1 MARSNYLADLSR
13 FNLVLILVMML
24 PFGASA
30 QTYQKLNAGTL
41 TVGANTA
48 INSKAVLDARSTTQG
63 ALIPRMTTAQ
73 RDAITSPTTGLLLYN
88 SSTNF
93 LSVFNGSFWLETA
106 TLTGSETLTNKSIS
120 GLTNTLTNITAS
132 TNANLTGPITSVGNA
147 TSVASQT
154 GTGSVFVM
162 QASPTL
168 TTPVFSTISN
178 TGTLT
183 LPTSTDT
190 LIGRA
195 TTDTLT
201 NKSISGLTNTLTN
214 ITANTN
220 ANLTGPITSV
230 GNATAVAS
238 QTGTG
243 SVFVMQ
249 ATPTLTTPVIGA
261 ATGTSLSV
269 SGQLT
274 STVATGTAPL
284 VVSSTTEV
292 ANLKAATAT
301 NLSGGSGGTIPYQSA
316 AATTLMLANGTSGQ
330 VLQSG
335 GGTSAPSW
343 VTAASGG
350 KNYITNNEATTD
362 TSGWATYADAAA
374 ASPVDGTGGTPS
386 STFARNATTPLR
398 GSGDFL
404 WTHSA
409 ANRQGEGF
417 SYDFTIDA
425 ADKGKVLQGSFDYKI
440 ASGTFADN
448 DLVVWIYDV
457 TNATLIQPAPYL
469 IKNHLLAAERFP
481 FEFQTSSSS
490 VSYRLIVH
498 VATATATAYTM
509 QLDNFTVGPNAKLYG
524 SPIIDVVS
532 KTMTLT
538 NAGNAT
544 VTARMSKVGDIAWFQ
559 GTIVMGSSL
568 PTGSITLN
576 MPTGMTIDTA
586 KSAGLTVGIAGASNS
601 GGTGSYTGQA
611 RVETSTAVIF
621 YGDSNAAIW
630 NATVPRTFAQNDRID
645 FTFPVAIV
653 GWSSSVIMSN
663 DADTRVVA
671 ARYTGTASTTPTSLT
686 AAIVKMS
693 TLVTDTHG
701 AYSTST
707 GLYTVPL
714 MGLYQVTVQYH
725 ISQSATAVTNAFDS
739 QIVKNGTIVAA
750 QYQTAYT
757 TSSVEHAPG
766 IKALVSCIAG
776 DTIAAYIGQ
785 NLTGTNLTIGNSVR
799 TYIDIQRISGPA
811 QIGASEF
818 IAPTV
823 QKLTSGSTYTL
834 PLLPRMP
841 KYIRVRL
848 IGGGG
853 GGGGSGTSGT
863 AGGSD
868 GGSTTFGSSLL
879 TANGGGKA
887 ASGTPPTGAS
897 GGTATVASPAINIIT
912 TTGGSGGGSSF
923 TASAVSRPGAV
934 GASSPF
940 GAGGQSSMSAA
951 GGSAVANTGAGG
963 GGGGIDGTVSIYT
976 GASGASGGYLEAIIA
991 SPSATYAYAVG
1002 ASGTAGASGSGGY
1015 AGGAGAAGIIVVEE
1029 YYQ

>member
-1 MARSNYLADLSR
+1 MKYWKTIIGILLLPIVVYTAET
-13 FNLVLILVMML
+13 VLK
-24 PFGASA
+24 
-30 QTYQKLNAGTL
+30 TN
-41 TVGANTA
+41 TVLLRETGGANTVSLTPSA
-48 INSKAVLDARSTTQG
+48 
-63 ALIPRMTTAQ
+63 M
-73 RDAITSPTTGLLLYN
+73 
-88 SSTNF
+88 
-93 LSVFNGSFWLETA
+93 SVNR
-106 TLTGSETLTNKSIS
+106 
-120 GLTNTLTNITAS
+120 
-132 TNANLTGPITSVGNA
+132 
-147 TSVASQT
+147 
-154 GTGSVFVM
+154 
-162 QASPTL
+162 
-168 TTPVFSTISN
+168 
-178 TGTLT
+178 TLT
-183 LPTSTDT
+183 LPDATDT
-190 LIGRA
+190 LVGRA

-220 ANLTGPITSV
+220 ADLTGPITSA

-249 ATPTLTTPVIGA
+249 ASPALTSPAFSTISNTGTLTLPTSTDTLIGRA
-261 ATGTSLSV
+261 TSDVLTNKSISGSTNTITNVPLATAVTGTLPIANGGTGQTTKSPAFDALSPMTT
-269 SGQLT
+269 SGDIIFGGA
-274 STVATGTAPL
+274 SGTGTR
-284 VVSSTTEV
+284 
-292 ANLKAATAT
+292 
-301 NLSGGSGGTIPYQSA
+301 
-316 AATTLMLANGTSGQ
+316 LANGTSGQ

-335 GGTSAPSW
+335 GGASAPSW

-386 STFARNATTPLR
+386 STFARNTTTPLR

-425 ADKGKVLQGSFDYKI
+425 ADKAKVLQGSFEYKI

-559 GTIVMGSSL
+559 GTIAMGSSL

-601 GGTGSYTGQA
+601 GGTGSYTGQV

-621 YGDSNAAIW
+621 YGDSNAGVW

-663 DADTRVVA
+663 DASTSVVA
-671 ARYTGTASTTPTSLT
+671 ASYYLSANT
-686 AAIVKMS
+686 AANNAILKFDTANS
-693 TLVTDTHG
+693 TDTHG
-701 AYSTST
+701 AYSTGS
-707 GLYTVPL
+707 GQYTVPVPGKYFVQATVVPVSGTL
-714 MGLYQVTVQYH
+714 ATFVIRLNTNTKARVYPAANGNSITIVAVLDCVAGDLIDFYNTVTTTFSGNAVRDSSFTINRLSGPSQIGASESVNMRASNTAGTSITSSLANVPFATVAYDTHAAFASPTYTVTVSGKYRVNANLTLA
-725 ISQSATAVTNAFDS
+725 SVTNTTTQFLNI
-739 QIVKNGTIVAA
+739 QLQKNGTAFEDRFFYGNGATILAA
-750 QYQTAYT
+750 GA
-757 TSSVEHAPG
+757 
-766 IKALVSCIAG
+766 VSGVIDCIAG
-776 DTIAAYIGQ
+776 DTLRVQAS
-785 NLTGTNLTIGNSVR
+785 NTNTIGLN
-799 TYIDIQRISGPA
+799 T
-811 QIGASEF
+811 
-818 IAPTV
+818 
-823 QKLTSGSTYTL
+823 
-834 PLLPRMP
+834 
-841 KYIRVRL
+841 
-848 IGGGG
+848 
-853 GGGGSGTSGT
+853 T
-863 AGGSD
+863 AGRNTLSI
-868 GGSTTFGSSLL
+868 
-879 TANGGGKA
+879 
-887 ASGTPPTGAS
+887 
-897 GGTATVASPAINIIT
+897 V
-912 TTGGSGGGSSF
+912 
-923 TASAVSRPGAV
+923 RV
-934 GASSPF
+934 G
-940 GAGGQSSMSAA
+940 
-951 GGSAVANTGAGG
+951 N
-963 GGGGIDGTVSIYT
+963 
-976 GASGASGGYLEAIIA
+976 
-991 SPSATYAYAVG
+991 
-1002 ASGTAGASGSGGY
+1002 
-1015 AGGAGAAGIIVVEE
+1015 
-1029 YYQ
+1029 